1 MPEPTT
7 VIAVGTG
14 MLGLGTHLARRYF
27 AMAKE
32 VADIILGAIAFL
44 MTLPLF
50 VICAVLVKVT
60 SRGPVFFKQE
70 RVGLGGKP
78 FIMYKFR
85 TMHLDAEAAT
95 GATWAEQDDPRVVQA
110 CRWMRFS
117 HVDELPQILNVIKGE
132 MSLVGPRPEREEIL
146 DELEKTYPN
155 IRKRL
160 VVRPGIT
167 GLAQIRHGY
176 DASVEGYGA
185 KLDSDLEYVKDRR
198 WSKELRILLATIGK
212 FYDRQAN

>member
-14 MLGLGTHLARRYF
+14 MLGLSAHLARRYF

-32 VADIILGAIAFL
+32 VADIVLGAIAFL
-44 MTLPLF
+44 LTLPLF
-50 VICAVLVKVT
+50 VICAVLIKVS
-60 SRGPVFFKQE
+60 SRGPVFFKQV
-70 RVGLGGKP
+70 RVGLGGQP
-78 FIMYKFR
+78 FTMYKFR
-85 TMHLDAEAAT
+85 TMKLDAEAAT
-95 GATWAEQDDPRVVQA
+95 GATWAEQDDPRVVA
-110 CRWMRFS
+110 SCRWMRFS

-146 DELEKTYPN
+146 EDLEKTYPN

-160 VVRPGIT
+160 AVRPGIT

-185 KLDSDLEYVKDRR
+185 KLASDLEYVNDPR
-198 WSKELRILLATIGK
+198 WSKELRILFSTIGK